1 MRAKVIDDKSLEK
14 DMRTGAVINTD
25 RAAYLKAVER
35 ANKAKQEKER
45 ITKLEEE
52 VSDIKNMLQQILKRV
67 S

>member
-14 DMRTGAVINTD
+14 DMNSGAVINTN
-25 RAAYLKAVER
+25 RTAYLEAVER
-35 ANKAKQEKER
+35 AAKARQEKER

>member
-14 DMRTGAVINTD
+14 DMRTGAVINTN
-25 RAAYLKAVER
+25 RAAYLQALER

-45 ITKLEEE
+45 IANLEKE
-52 VSDIKNMLQQILKRV
+52 VSDIKDMLKQILERV

>member
-14 DMRTGAVINTD
+14 DMNTGAVINTN
-25 RAAYLKAVER
+25 RAAYLQALER

-45 ITKLEEE
+45 ITNLEKE
-52 VSDIKNMLQQILKRV
+52 VSDIKDMLKQILERV

>member
-14 DMRTGAVINTD
+14 DMNTGAVINTN
-25 RAAYLKAVER
+25 RAAYLQALER

-45 ITKLEEE
+45 IANLEKE
-52 VSDIKNMLQQILKRV
+52 VSDIKDMLKQILERV